1 MNYVFTINDKYLE
14 KLREY
19 YKQIQVESD
28 NSTHKYLFKTDKL
41 TITVFYSFKVMFQG
55 EQALEEYNKW
65 AVMLNLDPIEAEN
78 TITDYNN
85 QYFSLSVI
93 GSDEVGTGDFFGPVV
108 VCAAY
113 VSPLDYP
120 FLEDLDIKDS
130 KKLSDKQ
137 IRFIGEKLVNHI
149 SHHVLVTN
157 NEKYNELIDKGFNM
171 NKIKAYLHNH
181 ALKKLIVKHPKYQK
195 IIVDKFCS
203 EENYFKYLNHEE
215 TIKDI
220 DFLIQAESVHK
231 AVAVAAIIAR
241 YRFLQEFDNLSK
253 EINITLPKGA
263 GPAVDAIGKII
274 ELKYGNEIF
283 RKIAKLNFKNYLRI
297 QEKKN

>member
-1 MNYVFTINDKYLE
+1 MNYVFTINEKYLE
-14 KLREY
+14 KLRDY
-19 YKQIQVESD
+19 YKKIMVESD

-41 TITVFYSFKVMFQG
+41 TITVFHSLKVMFQG
-55 EQALEEYNKW
+55 EEALDEYNKW
-65 AVMLNLDPIEAEN
+65 ASMLNLETFEKESL
-78 TITDYNN
+78 ITDYNN
-85 QYFSLSVI
+85 QYFPLSVI

-113 VSPLDYP
+113 VTPLDYP
-120 FLEDLDIKDS
+120 FLEELDIKDS

-137 IRFIGEKLVNHI
+137 IRFLGEKLVNHI

-157 NEKYNELIDKGFNM
+157 NEKYNELLDKGFNL

-181 ALKKLIVKHPKYQK
+181 ALKKLVVKHPKYQK

-203 EENYFKYLNHEE
+203 EENYFEYLTNEE
-215 TIKDI
+215 TVKDI
-220 DFLIQAESVHK
+220 DFLIQAESIHK

-241 YRFLQEFDNLSK
+241 YRFLQEFDILSNQ
-253 EINITLPKGA
+253 INIILPKGA
-263 GPAVDAIGKII
+263 GPAVDAIGKVI
-274 ELKYGNEIF
+274 ELKYGTDIF
-283 RKIAKLNFKNYLRI
+283 RRIAKLNFKNYQRI

>member
-14 KLREY
+14 KMREY
-19 YKQIQVESD
+19 YKQIQVESN
-28 NSTHKYLFKTDKL
+28 NSAYKYLFKTDKL
-41 TITVFYSFKVMFQG
+41 TISVFHTLKVMFQG
-55 EQALEEYNKW
+55 EQALNEYNKW
-65 AVMLNLDPIEAEN
+65 AVMLNLEPMEAESQ
-78 TITDYNN
+78 ITDYNN
-85 QYFSLSVI
+85 QYFPLSVI

-113 VSPLDYP
+113 VTPSDYP

-130 KKLSDKQ
+130 KKLTDKQ

-157 NEKYNELIDKGFNM
+157 NEKYNELIDKGFNL

-181 ALKKLIVKHPKYQK
+181 ALKKLVVKHPKYQK

-203 EENYFKYLNHEE
+203 EENYFEYLNTEE

-241 YRFLQEFDNLSK
+241 YRFLQEFDILSNQ
-253 EINITLPKGA
+253 INITLPKGA
-263 GPAVDAIGKII
+263 GPAVDAIGKVI
-274 ELKYGNEIF
+274 ELKYGDEIF
-283 RKIAKLNFKNYLRI
+283 RRIGKLNFKNYQRI
-297 QEKKN
+297 KEKKN